1 MDLRSVDMNLLVVF
15 DALVRQRSVTRAAEA
30 LGLSQPATSAA
41 LARLRAFFDDPL
53 FVKAGT
59 EMRPTPR
66 AAQMAAAVRQVLDL
80 VMDEVLQARR
90 FDAATTERAFTLL
103 MPDIGEINF
112 LPRLL
117 ARLAND
123 APGVRLRTRSLPRHE
138 AALALDSGEVD
149 LAIGYYPD
157 LHRDG
162 LFRQYLLHNEHVCIV
177 RREHPHIGQ
186 RLTLKQFLAAPHAV
200 VRPDGRAHVFEQFLQ
215 AGGWTRPVQLEVSH
229 FASLQ
234 PIIAGS
240 DLVATVPQA
249 LAEAWAR
256 HGEIR
261 IVPVP
266 MKVPIVEV
274 HQFWHRRMQ
283 KDAAHAWLRALVYE
297 LFGAAPAPRATRG
310 ATRSPSSPGSS
321 ARVRRRGRRRT
332 APGCRRL
339 R

>member
-1 MDLRSVDMNLLVVF
+1 MDMRALDMNLLVVF
-15 DALVRQRSVTRAAEA
+15 DALLRQRSVTRAAEA

-41 LARLRAFFDDPL
+41 LARLRRYFDDPL
-53 FVKAGT
+53 FVKAGP
-59 EMRPTPR
+59 EMQPTPR
-66 AAQMAAAVRQVLDL
+66 ATQMAAAVRQVLDL
-80 VMDEVLQARR
+80 VQDEVLQARR
-90 FDAATTERAFTLL
+90 FEPASAERQFTLL

-117 ARLAND
+117 ARLAVE
-123 APGVRLRTRSLPRHE
+123 APHVRLRTRSMPRHA

-162 LFRQYLLHNEHVCIV
+162 LFRQYLLHNDHVCIV
-177 RREHPHIGQ
+177 RHDHPRIGSS
-186 RLTLKQFLAAPHAV
+186 LTLKQFLAAQHAV

-215 AGGWTRPVQLEVSH
+215 TGGWTRPVQLEVSH

-234 PIIAGS
+234 AVIAGS

-266 MKVPIVEV
+266 VPMKVPVVEV
-274 HQFWHRRMQ
+274 HQFWHGRMQ
-283 KDAAHAWLRALVYE
+283 KDAAHAWLRALVFA
-297 LFGAAPAPRATRG
+297 LFGEAPPQHRRPAAGTRAAG
-310 ATRSPSSPGSS
+310 RSPSSPASG
-321 ARVRRRGRRRT
+321 ARSRPR
-332 APGCRRL
+332 
-339 R
+339 